1 MSKNQNA
8 FCTTGVHGSV
18 QNQGA
23 LLAFVVLHVRNLT
36 FSMSSGE
43 DSAQS
48 ENNNVH
54 VCWDAALFGKRH
66 FLNLLKRR
74 SNAWIGRSGLL
85 CCSLDQGWVYRIECR
100 YIGLF
105 CILVSISYRT
115 SHMEYLDIL
124 KTSDFFVFF
133 RRKFSENSENSPK
146 IRRKLQKFA
155 ENSLKRRSFL
165 RPKYGIVSRKKTH
178 IVSNEKK
185 HIAQGW
191 SWSDFSDFRMH
202 KYSVL

>member
-23 LLAFVVLHVRNLT
+23 LLAFVVLHVGNLT

-74 SNAWIGRSGLL
+74 SNA
-85 CCSLDQGWVYRIECR
+85 
-100 YIGLF
+100 
-105 CILVSISYRT
+105 
-115 SHMEYLDIL
+115 
-124 KTSDFFVFF
+124 
-133 RRKFSENSENSPK
+133 
-146 IRRKLQKFA
+146 
-155 ENSLKRRSFL
+155 
-165 RPKYGIVSRKKTH
+165 
-178 IVSNEKK
+178 
-185 HIAQGW
+185 
-191 SWSDFSDFRMH
+191 
-202 KYSVL
+202 